1 MSPWVLLAASYLL
14 GSVPASYVAGRL
26 ARGIDLREHGSGN
39 LGATNTFRVLGA
51 KVAAPVML
59 FDVLKG
65 FVPVWFFPLWLDLP
79 ADSLWPLAFGAAAIV
94 GHVFSLY
101 MRFRGGKGVA
111 TGAGVFL
118 ALAPLAV
125 GVAFAVW
132 LVTLLLGRMVSLAS
146 ILAAVTVVPLLFVAD
161 TSPAVRVLGAGLAA
175 FIVFAHRANLGR
187 IVRGEEHRFRKKAV
201 REHPAET
208 TVAAAATVAD
218 AEDEP

>member
-1 MSPWVLLAASYLL
+1 MSPWLLLGASYLV
-14 GSVPASYVAGRL
+14 GSIPASYIAGRL

-59 FDVLKG
+59 FDVFKG
-65 FVPVWFFPLWLDLP
+65 FAPAWLFPRWDASP
-79 ADSLWPLAFGAAAIV
+79 DWRWALAYGAAAIV

-132 LVTLLLGRMVSLAS
+132 VVTLRLGRMVSLAS
-146 ILAAVTVVPLLFVAD
+146 ILAALTVVPLLWA
-161 TSPAVRVLGAGLAA
+161 TGAPLEARVLGVAIAA
-175 FIVFAHRANLGR
+175 FIVFSHRANVGR
-187 IVRGEEHRFRKKAV
+187 ILRGEEHRFGKRAV
-201 REHPAET
+201 REHPAEAAT
-208 TVAAAATVAD
+208 AAAAAVAD
-218 AEDEP
+218 GEEEP